1 LYDVDAVGVGSMISH
16 KPVTLRGATPGTAVP
31 LDLRLEATS
40 WEVAA
45 GHHLV
50 LVVDTVDP
58 RYLGRSVIGTS
69 VTFSS
74 PADNPSYVAIPI
86 A

>member
-1 LYDVDAVGVGSMISH
+1 
-16 KPVTLRGATPGTAVP
+16 
-31 LDLRLEATS
+31 
-40 WEVAA
+40 VAA

-58 RYLGRSVIGTS
+58 RYLGLSKVGTS

-74 PADNPSYVAIPI
+74 PAADPSWLSVPTR
-86 A
+86 

>member
-1 LYDVDAVGVGSMISH
+1 
-16 KPVTLRGATPGTAVP
+16 LRGATPGQPKTV
-31 LDLRLEATS
+31 DLNLEATS
-40 WEVAA
+40 WEVPA

-58 RYLGRSVIGTS
+58 RYLGRSSLGSTVS
-69 VTFSS
+69 FSS
-74 PADNPSYVAIPI
+74 PANDPAYLSVPI